1 MPRNGRPPSE
11 NPRKVRFDARIT
23 EAENEFIEQY
33 ATSHNLTKTQVIV
46 KGLECLKKREKPTP
60 S

>member
-11 NPRKVRFDARIT
+11 NPRTVRLDARLT
-23 EAENEFIEQY
+23 EEENEFIEQY
-33 ATSHNLTKTQVIV
+33 ATSHNLTKTQVII
-46 KGLECLKKREKPTP
+46 KGLDCLKKGEKPTL

>member
-11 NPRKVRFDARIT
+11 NPRTVRLFARIA
-23 EAENEFIEQY
+23 EEENEFIEQY

-46 KGLECLKKREKPTP
+46 KGLECLKKEEKPDA
-60 S
+60 

>member
-11 NPRKVRFDARIT
+11 NPRTVRLEARLS
-23 EAENEFIEQY
+23 EEENKFLEEY
-33 ATSHNLTKTQVIV
+33 ATLHNLTRTQAVV
-46 KGLECLKKREKPTP
+46 KGIYRLMEDERSTP

>member
-11 NPRKVRFDARIT
+11 NPRTVRLFARIT
-23 EAENEFIEQY
+23 EEENKFIEQY

-46 KGLECLKKREKPTP
+46 KGLECLKKEKKPHA
-60 S
+60 